1 MRVSPDFNRINANAC
16 VLSLMNGSIPQARL
30 HIALFS
36 GTPPTDDR
44 LITMLTTASSVYWGG
59 ATIIAEWATSA
70 NLLADLN
77 VHAVTSVVDAETMTW
92 NLPLSVQAG
101 QFVVAQAG
109 TPTWFMA
116 RYTTSSAQGN
126 GAFTDFCSGGI
137 AQCIITGT
145 VGDENSNAELKIVGG
160 TVALNA
166 PVRAAD
172 LRIKF

>member
-16 VLSLMNGSIPQARL
+16 VLPLMNGNIPQGRL

-44 LITMLTTASSVYWGG
+44 LITMLTTASSVPWGG
-59 ATIIAEWATSA
+59 ASIIAEWATA
-70 NLLADLN
+70 TNFLADLN
-77 VHAVTSVVDAETMTW
+77 VQAVTGVVDVETMTW
-92 NLPLSVQAG
+92 SVPLSVQAG
-101 QFVVAQAG
+101 QFVVAKAG

-116 RYTTSSAQGN
+116 RYTSSAQSN
-126 GAFTDFCSGGI
+126 TAFTDFCSGST

>member
-16 VLSLMNGSIPQARL
+16 VLALMNGNIPQGRL

-44 LITMLTTASSVYWGG
+44 LITILTTASSVPWGTS
-59 ATIIAEWATSA
+59 AIAEWATSA
-70 NLLADLN
+70 NFLADLN
-77 VHAVTSVVDAETMTW
+77 VQAVTSVVDVETMTW
-92 NLPLSVQAG
+92 NVPLSVQAG

-116 RYTTSSAQGN
+116 RYTTSAQGN
-126 GAFTDFCSGGI
+126 NAFSDFYSGSN

>member
-16 VLSLMNGSIPQARL
+16 VLALMNGNIQQGRL

-44 LITMLTTASSVYWGG
+44 LITMLGTTPYVPRGG
-59 ATIIAEWATSA
+59 NTISEWATMA
-70 NLLADLN
+70 NFLADLN
-77 VHAVTSVVDAETMTW
+77 VQAVTSVVDVETMTW
-92 NLPLSVQAG
+92 NVPLSVQAG

-116 RYTTSSAQGN
+116 RYTSSAQSN
-126 GAFTDFCSGGI
+126 TAFTDFYSGGT
-137 AQCIITGT
+137 AQVIITGT

>member
-16 VLSLMNGSIPQARL
+16 VLALMNGNIPQGRL

-44 LITMLTTASSVYWGG
+44 LITMLGTTPYVPWGG
-59 ATIIAEWATSA
+59 NTISEWATMA
-70 NLLADLN
+70 NFLADLN
-77 VHAVTSVVDAETMTW
+77 VQAVTGVVDVDTMTW
-92 NLPLSVQAG
+92 NVPLSVQAG

-116 RYTTSSAQGN
+116 RYTASTSGN
-126 GAFTDFCSGGI
+126 NAFTDFCYGGN
-137 AQCIITGT
+137 ALCIITGT

>member
-16 VLSLMNGSIPQARL
+16 VLPLMNGNIPQGRL

-44 LITMLTTASSVYWGG
+44 LITMLTTASSIPNISS
-59 ATIIAEWATSA
+59 AIAEWATSA
-70 NLLADLN
+70 NFLADLN
-77 VHAVTSVVDAETMTW
+77 VQAVTSVVDVETMTW
-92 NLPLSVQAG
+92 NVPLSVQAG

-116 RYTTSSAQGN
+116 RYTTSAQGN
-126 GAFTDFCSGGI
+126 NAFTDFYSGGN

>member
-1 MRVSPDFNRINANAC
+1 MRVSPDYNRINASAC
-16 VLSLMNGSIPQARL
+16 ILSLMNGPISQSRL

-44 LITMLTTASSVYWGG
+44 LITMVTTASSITNISS
-59 ATIIAEWATSA
+59 AIAEWATSA
-70 NLLADLN
+70 NFLADLN
-77 VHAVTSVVDAETMTW
+77 VQAVTSVVDVETMTW
-92 NLPLSVQAG
+92 NVPLSVQAG

-116 RYTTSSAQGN
+116 RYTRST
-126 GAFTDFCSGGI
+126 SGGN
-137 AQCIITGT
+137 AFSDFYSGGELFGIITGT
-145 VGDENSNAELKIVGG
+145 VGDENSDAELKIVGG

>member
-16 VLSLMNGSIPQARL
+16 VLALMNGNIPQGRL

-44 LITMLTTASSVYWGG
+44 LITMLSTSSSVSWGPS
-59 ATIIAEWATSA
+59 AIAEWATSA
-70 NLLADLN
+70 NFLADLN
-77 VHAVTSVVDAETMTW
+77 VQAVTSVVDVETMTW
-92 NLPLSVQAG
+92 NVPLSVQAG

-116 RYTTSSAQGN
+116 RYTTSAQGN
-126 GAFTDFCSGGI
+126 NAFTDFYSGGN

>member
-16 VLSLMNGSIPQARL
+16 VLPLMNGNIPQGRL

-44 LITMLTTASSVYWGG
+44 LITMLTSLSSVPWG
-59 ATIIAEWATSA
+59 TSTIAEWATAA
-70 NLLADLN
+70 NFLADLN
-77 VHAVTSVVDAETMTW
+77 VQTVVSVVDVETMTW
-92 NLPLSVQAG
+92 NVPLSVQAG

-116 RYTTSSAQGN
+116 RYTRST
-126 GAFTDFCSGGI
+126 SGGN
-137 AQCIITGT
+137 AFSDFYSGGELFGIITGT
-145 VGDENSNAELKIVGG
+145 VGDENSDAELKIVGG